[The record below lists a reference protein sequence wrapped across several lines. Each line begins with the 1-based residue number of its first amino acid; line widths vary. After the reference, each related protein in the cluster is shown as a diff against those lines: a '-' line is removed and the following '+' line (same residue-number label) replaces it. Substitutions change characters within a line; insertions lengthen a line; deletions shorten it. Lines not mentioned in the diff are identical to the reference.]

1 VSQLRTQTAAAAVR
15 GVTPAAVFLLTCN
28 SLFGLSLSSGA
39 GARSVRARRN
49 GTPPCP
55 VAAGM
60 TKGGFDMRRA
70 ALAVFLVSLFALPA
84 LAAAETWANVSL
96 VDKNCSEKV
105 KADPDKHE
113 TSCLLMCAKSGFG
126 ILTTDGTWVKLDA
139 KGNQEAL
146 KALKATSK
154 ESGIRV
160 TVTGERE
167 GDTIK
172 VQTLKID

>member
-1 VSQLRTQTAAAAVR
+1 
-15 GVTPAAVFLLTCN
+15 
-28 SLFGLSLSSGA
+28 
-39 GARSVRARRN
+39 
-49 GTPPCP
+49 
-55 VAAGM
+55 
-60 TKGGFDMRRA
+60 MRRA
-70 ALAVFLVSLFALPA
+70 VLAVILVSLFALPA
-84 LAAAETWANVSL
+84 LAAAETWENVPL

-126 ILTTDGTWVKLDA
+126 ILTADGTWVKFDA
-139 KGNQEAL
+139 KGNEEAL
-146 KALKATSK
+146 KALKATTK
-154 ESGIRV
+154 ENAIRV